1 MNMKILLIE
10 LESKGHHISSYIR
23 SIVHNLVS
31 KNKEIILLT
40 TPEIKNKDYYLY
52 LKKNTKII
60 FAKKIKQP
68 VKKNIISLLKF
79 QFNYYKLIRDE
90 YLKIIK
96 KNKINLIYLNTLDF
110 FDKSLAILGSPFG
123 STKFLG
129 LFLNPKFYD
138 GYKNNIIKKKI
149 YEYFFKKML
158 KIKNLKEIFLIDPI
172 CFNYLNKKKIKNWKK
187 VNLLN
192 DMGSGNKIEKFEY
205 SKKKCRK
212 ILGIEK
218 SNYVI
223 LVYGY
228 LRENKALSELFDAV
242 NSIDHKKKIT
252 ILLVGKRDK
261 ETKKF
266 INNKIETNT
275 NLKSI
280 IINIDKYADDF
291 FEKIVFTASDL
302 TWTGYKK
309 TFNGSSGVFFLSS
322 LNKRPVITSDHGVIG
337 WYSKKFKIG
346 VSTDLDDKDKLIKI
360 LNELIKRKNKIQY
373 NFNYVNLKHGFGQFG
388 YNIAKKIN

>member
-1 MNMKILLIE
+1 MKILLIE
-10 LESKGHHISSYIR
+10 LETKGHHISSYIR

-31 KNKEIILLT
+31 KNKGIILLT

-60 FAKKIKQP
+60 FAKKIKKP
-68 VKKNIISLLKF
+68 VNKNIISLLKY
-79 QFNYYKLIRDE
+79 QFNYYKLIKSE

-96 KNKINLIYLNTLDF
+96 TNEIDLIYLNTLDF

-149 YEYFFKKML
+149 YEYFFKKIL

-192 DMGSGNKIEKFEY
+192 DLGSGNKIKEFRY
-205 SKKKCRK
+205 SERKCRK
-212 ILGIEK
+212 ILGIERSK
-218 SNYVI
+218 YVI

-228 LRENKALSELFDAV
+228 LRENKALNQLFDV
-242 NSIDHKKKIT
+242 INSIDDKNKVT
-252 ILLVGKRDK
+252 ILLVGKRDN
-261 ETKKF
+261 ETRSL
-266 INNKIETNT
+266 INNKIKTNT
-275 NLKSI
+275 DLKNI
-280 IINIDKYADDF
+280 IINIDKYIDDL
-291 FEKIVFTASDL
+291 FEKIVFKASNL
-302 TWTGYKK
+302 TWIGYKK

-322 LNKRPVITSDHGVIG
+322 LNKRPVITSNHGVIG
-337 WYSKKFKIG
+337 WYSKKFRIG
-346 VSTDLDDKDKLIKI
+346 VSIDLDNKNQLAKILNKLIK
-360 LNELIKRKNKIQY
+360 NKNKKIKY
-373 NFNYVNLKHGFGQFG
+373 NFAHVNLKHSFSQFG
-388 YNIAKKIN
+388 HNIAKKIN